1 MDYYVETLF
10 NSISFFDYSRNLLK
24 DVEHEISIEE
34 ENYIL
39 NVGQEQ
45 YIEHLFDKFRLE
57 PLKILEEDISQE
69 VIEESVSNQDTLSPL
84 SLPGVFGATKQEV
97 VLFYIPV
104 YGDIELLKIQPST
117 YTFSP
122 PRAAIKQNELIYKVI
137 LFNRSGE
144 YALQQLN
151 IFKTDVNQMMNNLN
165 KDIIE
170 YNEKVANKIRNVFLA
185 RKNKILERH
194 NLAASLNIPFK
205 KRESVPQTFAIS
217 TPKIKRKITIKPQV
231 GLQPFEP
238 DPTLDESTY
247 YDILKIINDMGKAF
261 ERNPSVYSNK
271 GEEDLRDH
279 FLMQLE
285 PNYEGSAT
293 GETFNKKG
301 KTDILL
307 RHDGNNAF
315 VGECKFWKGE
325 KSFLS
330 TIDQLLGYLTWR
342 DSKTAVIMFVKN
354 KDFTQTLN
362 VAKSAIKNHKN
373 YVRFNGEKDET
384 WLNYTFN
391 LPGDP
396 NKEIQLALMM
406 YHTVDVD

>member
-1 MDYYVETLF
+1 MLF
-10 NSISFFDYSRNLLK
+10 KTKLFSNESISSLEKKIEQRLT
-24 DVEHEISIEE
+24 EEIENE
-34 ENYIL
+34 DENYIL

-45 YIEHLFDKFRLE
+45 YINHLYEKHKHGSLI
-57 PLKILEEDISQE
+57 ILDDQITAQ
-69 VIEESVSNQDTLSPL
+69 IKEESVPGRHFPKWLYNVNPNTLYKKDVVYFYVPFLGDRTYLRLQPTTYSITNPI
-84 SLPGVFGATKQEV
+84 AT
-97 VLFYIPV
+97 I
-104 YGDIELLKIQPST
+104 GG
-117 YTFSP
+117 
-122 PRAAIKQNELIYKVI
+122 NELIFSIIVFNQSREEIVEEFNNSLEKLKETVSRLNSDIDIFNSNLPRVI
-137 LFNRSGE
+137 
-144 YALQQLN
+144 
-151 IFKTDVNQMMNNLN
+151 
-165 KDIIE
+165 
-170 YNEKVANKIRNVFLA
+170 
-185 RKNKILERH
+185 KNKYIGRKEKILKRRE
-194 NLAASLNIPFK
+194 LEASLKIPIKKKDNIPT
-205 KRESVPQTFAIS
+205 TFAIP
-217 TPKIKRKITIKPQV
+217 TPEIKKKISIKPRV

-238 DPTLDESTY
+238 EPTLDESTY
-247 YDILKIINDMGKAF
+247 FDILRVINDMGKAF
-261 ERNPSVYSNK
+261 ERKPSVYSNK

-293 GETFNKKG
+293 GETFNKTG

-325 KSFLS
+325 RSFLS

-342 DSKTAVIMFVKN
+342 DSKTAVIIFVKN

-373 YVRFNGEKDET
+373 FVRFNGEQDET
-384 WLNYTFN
+384 WLNYIFN

>member
-1 MDYYVETLF
+1 MIIETPLF
-10 NSISFFDYSRNLLK
+10 SDESISSFEKKKIQSLSD
-24 DVEHEISIEE
+24 EINNEE

-45 YIEHLFDKFRLE
+45 YINHLYEKHKFESLT
-57 PLKILEEDISQE
+57 ILDEEVTTQIK
-69 VIEESVSNQDTLSPL
+69 EESI
-84 SLPGVFGATKQEV
+84 FGASFPSRLYNVEPNKLYKKDV
-97 VLFYIPV
+97 AYFYVPFLGEKKYIR
-104 YGDIELLKIQPST
+104 LQPT
-117 YTFSP
+117 TFSTSSI
-122 PRAAIKQNELIYKVI
+122 RGTINENELIFSI
-137 LFNRSGE
+137 IIFNQSRE
-144 YALQQLN
+144 E
-151 IFKTDVNQMMNNLN
+151 
-165 KDIIE
+165 IIE
-170 YNEKVANKIRNVFLA
+170 EFEDSLEQLKETVRRLNNDIENYNSKLQSIIKEKFIG
-185 RKNKILERH
+185 RKEKILKRRE
-194 NLAASLNIPFK
+194 LEASFKIPIKKKDNIPT
-205 KRESVPQTFAIS
+205 TFSILA
-217 TPKIKRKITIKPQV
+217 PKIKKKINIKPNV

-238 DPTLDESTY
+238 EPTLDESTY
-247 YDILKIINDMGKAF
+247 FDILNVINDMGKAF
-261 ERNPSVYSNK
+261 ERKPSVYSNK

-279 FLMQLE
+279 FLMLLE

-293 GETFNKKG
+293 GETFNKTG

-373 YVRFNGEKDET
+373 YVRFNGEQDET